1 MRQILAFLLAGLCFV
16 AAALSLPLPIPLGI
30 VFFLIGVSLLL
41 IASPAMRQRF
51 YGLRQRYPA
60 MDQRIA
66 TVEAYLPLFLSR
78 VLNGGSPSEKDAS

>member
-41 IASPAMRQRF
+41 IASPAMQQRF
-51 YGLRQRYPA
+51 YALRERYPA
-60 MDQRIA
+60 MDRRIA
-66 TVEAYLPLFLSR
+66 TAEAYLPPFLR
-78 VLNGGSPSEKDAS
+78 RALNGRSPSEEDAS